1 MKVLVDVKDSKADFF
16 MELMK
21 SFSYVKAK
29 KITPEKALLIE
40 EIKEA
45 VEYVNLIKLGKFKG
59 RPIKYLMDEV

>member
-21 SFSYVKAK
+21 NFSYVKAK
-29 KITPEKALLIE
+29 KITPEKTLLIE

-45 VEYVNLIKLGKFKG
+45 VEYVNLIKQGKFKG